1 MGTIMH
7 ADRIVVLVDGR
18 IVQSGVYDELLAQ
31 PGQFRALAT
40 GPLTWSVSRRR
51 AVLG

>member
-18 IVQSGVYDELLAQ
+18 IVQCGVYDELLAQ
-31 PGQFRALAT
+31 PGQFRELA
-40 GPLTWSVSRRR
+40 RRQ
-51 AVLG
+51 VL